1 MESIT
6 KIIVNLERS
15 VNDLQR
21 DNDGMK
27 QALLNVSTN
36 VEALTRKVNMLEE
49 TLATKTDITHIQ
61 RLVKQSGRIHKMA
74 NNKLIIEVTADTTE
88 ALEGIKEV
96 TEAANECAKALEKLE
111 KVMGRLTNKNEQEDI
126 KFVMTLGDKV
136 LIKSIVEHT
145 ADSIQGRLIK
155 GSEINET
162 K

>member
-6 KIIVNLERS
+6 KIIANLERS

-36 VEALTRKVNMLEE
+36 VEALNRKVNMLEE
-49 TLATKTDITHIQ
+49 TLATKTDITHVQ

-96 TEAANECAKALEKLE
+96 TEVANECAESLEKLE
-111 KVMGRLTNKNEQEDI
+111 KVMNRLTNKKKQEDI
-126 KFVMTLGDKV
+126 KFVLTLGEKV
-136 LIKSIVEHT
+136 VVKSIVEHT
-145 ADSIQGRLIK
+145 ADSIQGRVIK

-162 K
+162 R

>member
-6 KIIVNLERS
+6 KIIANLERS

-36 VEALTRKVNMLEE
+36 VEALNRKVNMLEE
-49 TLATKTDITHIQ
+49 TLATKTDITHVQ

-96 TEAANECAKALEKLE
+96 TEVANECAESLEKLE
-111 KVMGRLTNKNEQEDI
+111 KVMNRLTNKKKQEDI
-126 KFVMTLGDKV
+126 KFVLTLGEKV
-136 LIKSIVEHT
+136 VVKSIVEHT
-145 ADSIQGRLIK
+145 ADSIQGRVIK
-155 GSEINET
+155 GVR
-162 K
+162 